1 MAIKRDIQ
9 GRKPAEDRKRE
20 IVSTALKLADK
31 VGPDRLS
38 AAMIARNVEI
48 SQPAV
53 FKHFSSMNAL
63 WLAVAAHIETAMK
76 KKWEAAFSAEKDER
90 EQLRDLVLAQL
101 RFIQTVPAVPGIL
114 FSRELHAGNKGL
126 RQAFLKIMSAL
137 HNRITNIIASGQE
150 SGVFSRDV
158 PAVDSAYLVLGF
170 IQGLAVRWSVSGK
183 IFPLVDEGE
192 RLFAI
197 QMRLLMEEPSSGD
210 KGDEH
215 EQT

>member
-76 KKWEAAFSAEKDER
+76 KKM
-90 EQLRDLVLAQL
+90 
-101 RFIQTVPAVPGIL
+101 G
-114 FSRELHAGNKGL
+114 
-126 RQAFLKIMSAL
+126 
-137 HNRITNIIASGQE
+137 SG
-150 SGVFSRDV
+150 F
-158 PAVDSAYLVLGF
+158 
-170 IQGLAVRWSVSGK
+170 
-183 IFPLVDEGE
+183 
-192 RLFAI
+192 
-197 QMRLLMEEPSSGD
+197 
-210 KGDEH
+210 
-215 EQT
+215 